1 MAELIGFIVAMIIV
15 YGIPYSISKKEEHKR
30 LEDLYNGKSKS
41 DDTDKWRR

>member
-1 MAELIGFIVAMIIV
+1 MVELITCAIALSIVC
-15 YGIPYSISKKEEHKR
+15 GIPYLIDKKEEHKR

>member
-1 MAELIGFIVAMIIV
+1 MAELIGFIVAMIVV
-15 YGIPYSISKKEEHKR
+15 YGIPHIIDKKEEHKR